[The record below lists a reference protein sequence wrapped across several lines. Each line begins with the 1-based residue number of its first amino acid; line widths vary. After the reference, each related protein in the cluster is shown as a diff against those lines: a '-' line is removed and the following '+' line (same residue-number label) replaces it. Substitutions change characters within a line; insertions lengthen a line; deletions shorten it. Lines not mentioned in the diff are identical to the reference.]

1 MDPSGSPTTPLTDY
15 LQSVLQQIK
24 TALPEEAIVDGIVN
38 IEVSTIVQHDET
50 GGLRIAVLNFGSDA
64 SENQIQKITIP
75 IRILTDTGQAV
86 EKALKA
92 KAEADLAEA
101 KVKKRKFMQFWE
113 PLLLNE

>member
-1 MDPSGSPTTPLTDY
+1 MDPQGPLTTPLTDY

-24 TALPEEAIVDGIVN
+24 AALPEEAIVDGIVN
-38 IEVSTIVQHDET
+38 FEVSTVVQHDGT
-50 GGLRIAVLNFGSDA
+50 GGLRIAVLNFGADT

-75 IRILTDTGQAV
+75 IRILTDTGEAV

-101 KVKKRKFMQFWE
+101 KFKKRKFMQI
-113 PLLLNE
+113 